1 MTRVKPSATGAV
13 LARATE
19 LRRQGIDIVNLGTGE
34 PDFDTPEPI
43 CAAAIAAI
51 RRGDTRYTPIEGTA
65 ELREAVCAKFERDN
79 ELEYRPEQVLVSG
92 GAKQSLFNLCVAL
105 LGPGDEAIIPSP
117 YWVSY
122 PEMVRLNEATPVI
135 VDTGIESH
143 FKIEPGQLEAALSP
157 RTRLLV
163 MNSPSNPTGAAYSA
177 AELAAIGEVL
187 EAYPDVV
194 VASDEIYEH
203 IYWGSSPYSSLAAAC
218 PALYDRTVTING
230 VSKAYAMTGWR
241 IGYAAG
247 PAWLIDAMT
256 TVQSQSTS
264 NACSVSQAAATAALT
279 GDQAIVAEMTA
290 AYRTRHDYLV
300 DALAKLP
307 GIECRR
313 GEGTFYAF
321 PQVTGAMERL
331 GLADDLALADRLL
344 DDGRI
349 ACVPGTAFGAPGYLR
364 LSFACSM
371 DSLETAVERL
381 KRVLAA

>member
-19 LRRQGIDIVNLGTGE
+19 LRRQGVDIVNLGTGE
-34 PDFDTPEPI
+34 PDFDTPEPV

-51 RRGDTRYTPIEGTA
+51 RRGDTRYTPIEGA
-65 ELREAVCAKFERDN
+65 AALREAVCAKFERDN
-79 ELEYRPEQVLVSG
+79 GLDYRQEQVLVSG

-135 VDTGIESH
+135 VDAGIETS
-143 FKIEPGQLEAALSP
+143 FKIQPGQLDAALTP
-157 RTRLLV
+157 RTRLLIL
-163 MNSPSNPTGAAYSA
+163 NSPSNPTGAAYSA
-177 AELAAIGEVL
+177 GELSAIGEVL
-187 EAYPDVV
+187 DAYPDVV
-194 VASDEIYEH
+194 IASDEIYEH
-203 IYWGSSPYSSLAAAC
+203 IYWGSDPYESVASAC
-218 PALYDRTVTING
+218 PNLYDRTVTING

-247 PAWLIDAMT
+247 PGWLIDAMK

-264 NACSVSQAAATAALT
+264 NACSISQAAATAALT
-279 GDQAIVAEMTA
+279 GEQAIVAEMTA
-290 AYRTRHDYLV
+290 AYRSRHDYLV
-300 DALAKLP
+300 DAFGKLP
-307 GIECRR
+307 GFECRR

-321 PQVTGAMERL
+321 PRIEGALDQL
-331 GLADDLALADRLL
+331 GLPDDLALAERIL
-344 DDGRI
+344 DDGRV
-349 ACVPGTAFGAPGYLR
+349 ACVPGSAFGAPGYLR
-364 LSFACSM
+364 FSFACSR

>member
-13 LARATE
+13 LARATA

-65 ELREAVCAKFERDN
+65 ELREAVCAKLEQDN
-79 ELEYRPEQVLVSG
+79 GLEYSPEQVLVSG

-122 PEMVRLNEATPVI
+122 PEMVRLNEAKAVI

-157 RTRLLV
+157 RTRLLI

-203 IYWGSSPYSSLAAAC
+203 IYWGSHPFSSFAAAC

-290 AYRTRHDYLV
+290 AYRTRHDFLV
-300 DALAKLP
+300 DALARLP
-307 GIECRR
+307 GFECRR

-321 PQVTGAMERL
+321 PQVAGALERL

-349 ACVPGTAFGAPGYLR
+349 ACVPGSAFGAPGYLR
-364 LSFACSM
+364 LSFACSL

>member
-51 RRGDTRYTPIEGTA
+51 RRGNTRYTPIEGTA

-79 ELEYRPEQVLVSG
+79 GLEYRPEQVLVSG

-157 RTRLLV
+157 RTRLLI

-187 EAYPDVV
+187 SAYPDVV

-203 IYWGSSPYSSLAAAC
+203 IYWGSSPYSSFAAAC
-218 PALYDRTVTING
+218 PDLYERTVTING

-247 PAWLIDAMT
+247 PGWLIDAMK

-279 GDQAIVAEMTA
+279 GDQAVVAEMTA
-290 AYRTRHDYLV
+290 AYRARHDYLV
-300 DALAKLP
+300 DALTRLP

-321 PQVTGAMERL
+321 PQVTGAIERL

-344 DDGRI
+344 DDGRT
-349 ACVPGTAFGAPGYLR
+349 ACVPGSAFGAPGYLR
-364 LSFACSM
+364 LSFACSL
-371 DSLETAVERL
+371 DSLETAVDRL

>member
-19 LRRQGIDIVNLGTGE
+19 LRRQGVDIVNLGTGE
-34 PDFDTPEPI
+34 PDFDTPEPV

-51 RRGDTRYTPIEGTA
+51 RRGDTRYTPIEGA
-65 ELREAVCAKFERDN
+65 ADLREAVCAKFERDN
-79 ELEYRPEQVLVSG
+79 GLDYRPEQVLVSG

-177 AELAAIGEVL
+177 AELAAIDEVL

>member
-79 ELEYRPEQVLVSG
+79 GLEYRPEQVLVSG

>member
-300 DALAKLP
+300 DALARLP

>member
-51 RRGDTRYTPIEGTA
+51 RRGNTRYTPIEGTA

-79 ELEYRPEQVLVSG
+79 GLEYRPEQVLVSG

-157 RTRLLV
+157 RTRLLI

-187 EAYPDVV
+187 SAYPDVV

-203 IYWGSSPYSSLAAAC
+203 IYWGSSPYSSFAAAC
-218 PALYDRTVTING
+218 PDLYERTVTING

-247 PAWLIDAMT
+247 PGWLIDAMK

-279 GDQAIVAEMTA
+279 GDQAVVAEMTA
-290 AYRTRHDYLV
+290 AYRARHDYLV
-300 DALAKLP
+300 DALTRLP

-321 PQVTGAMERL
+321 PQVTGAIERL

-344 DDGRI
+344 DDGHT
-349 ACVPGTAFGAPGYLR
+349 ACVPGSAFGAPGYLR
-364 LSFACSM
+364 LSFACSL
-371 DSLETAVERL
+371 DSLETAVDRL

>member
-79 ELEYRPEQVLVSG
+79 GLEYRPEQVLVSG

-300 DALAKLP
+300 DALARLP